1 MQGQRKANLKYQNS
15 MGISGVSAR
24 CIYGVIGWFRI
35 GFVML
40 PVLKKK
46 CWTIQ
51 EQSSY
56 QSWCWRQE
64 HLLHRLVPRLHPS
77 VHQELQPSH
86 VDSGLLH
93 WRFLQ
98 LHPGNKIIVNQGTYV
113 WYKFLNDELP
123 GCCWTLMDLE
133 GMVLVSWW
141 HALWSSSFS
150 WSRLGGQCLQKFVFA
165 WKPTGVSLDEQSLS
179 LSSLVVILCRRVH

>member
-1 MQGQRKANLKYQNS
+1 
-15 MGISGVSAR
+15 
-24 CIYGVIGWFRI
+24 
-35 GFVML
+35 ML

-46 CWTIQ
+46 CWTVQ

-56 QSWCWRQE
+56 WSWCWRQE
-64 HLLHRLVPRLHPS
+64 HLPHRLVPRLHPS
-77 VHQELQPSH
+77 VHQELQSSR

-98 LHPGNKIIVNQGTYV
+98 LHPRNRIIINQGTYV

-123 GCCWTLMDLE
+123 GWCWTLMDLE

-165 WKPTGVSLDEQSLS
+165 WKPTGASLAEQSLS
-179 LSSLVVILCRRVH
+179 LSSLVVILCRRVHQEQLEESGMAPQCWS